1 MEIYFRKSQE
11 KNIPA
16 FVFLPLPAVGSPP
29 VNRYIKIL
37 SVFFS
42 IHIPWFARFA
52 KNLHKHLQ
60 LPSAFQKLTHGR
72 NF

>member
-1 MEIYFRKSQE
+1 MEIYFRKPQE

-16 FVFLPLPAVGSPP
+16 FVFLLLPAVGSPP

-42 IHIPWFARFA
+42 IHIP
-52 KNLHKHLQ
+52 
-60 LPSAFQKLTHGR
+60 
-72 NF
+72 

>member
-1 MEIYFRKSQE
+1 MDIYFREQQQ
-11 KNIPA
+11 KNVPA
-16 FVFLPLPAVGSPP
+16 FVFLPLPAGGSPP

-42 IHIPWFARFA
+42 IYIPWFSRFA
-52 KNLHKHLQ
+52 KNLHKL
-60 LPSAFQKLTHGR
+60 LRLLSAFQKLTHDR